1 MNIQELRI
9 EIDKIDNKII
19 DLLNKRMNYVNQVGD
34 IKKKNNE
41 PIYRPEREK
50 EIIDRLSNNSNGK
63 LTHQA
68 IKSIFQEVFAVARNL
83 ESEDKISYLGPEGS
97 FTHQAAE
104 SNFGSFSSF
113 IPLNSIKAV
122 FQSLETNKS
131 KFGIIPLENNQEGIV
146 QETIDMLG
154 SSDLSIVAEMSMSI
168 SFVFASKS

>member
-19 DLLNKRMNYVNQVGD
+19 DLLNKRMNFVNQVGD

-63 LTHQA
+63 LNHQA
-68 IKSIFQEVFAVARNL
+68 IKSIFQEVFAIARNL

-104 SNFGSFSSF
+104 NNFGSSSSF
-113 IPLNSIKAV
+113 ISLNSIKAV
-122 FQSLETNKS
+122 FESLESNKS
-131 KFGIIPLENNQEGIV
+131 KFA
-146 QETIDMLG
+146 
-154 SSDLSIVAEMSMSI
+154 SILI
-168 SFVFASKS
+168 KFF